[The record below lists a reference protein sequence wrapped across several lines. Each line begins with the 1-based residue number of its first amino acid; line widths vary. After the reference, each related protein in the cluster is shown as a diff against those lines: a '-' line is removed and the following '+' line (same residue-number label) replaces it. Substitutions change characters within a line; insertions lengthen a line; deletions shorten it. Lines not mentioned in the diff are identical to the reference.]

1 MEMDWGV
8 LLGSMITQDF
18 TMDQHKVDLFTLQ
31 PELHADNRLFILLS
45 ISLIVKGEYD
55 CFNI

>member
-8 LLGSMITQDF
+8 LLESMITQDF
-18 TMDQHKVDLFTLQ
+18 TMDQHKVDLFTLRS
-31 PELHADNRLFILLS
+31 ELHAEDRLFILLS